1 VTNLTSSGRADDHPW
16 EYDVSPD
23 GTFFVG
29 TRADAPDEPERRLAL
44 VTNWLATLGATES
57 RK

>member
-1 VTNLTSSGRADDHPW
+1 
-16 EYDVSPD
+16 
-23 GTFFVG
+23 VG
-29 TRADAPDEPERRLAL
+29 TRANALDEPERRLAL